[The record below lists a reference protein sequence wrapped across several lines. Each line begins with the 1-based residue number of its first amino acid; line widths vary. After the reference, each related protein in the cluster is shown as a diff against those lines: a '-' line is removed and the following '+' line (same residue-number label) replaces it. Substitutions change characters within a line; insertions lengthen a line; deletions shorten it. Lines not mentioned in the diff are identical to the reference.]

1 MHKEETNNAPQKQR
15 VTSIFSNVFYF
26 VRLMFSVSPLFVIT
40 DLSSGVLEQLP
51 GRLISVIG
59 MKYVIDV
66 VESGERLERI
76 WGAVALIAAVLA
88 VSHLLSWLYR
98 EFYWNMAR
106 EKLTLGLSEKLYAK
120 AKSLDLSQYDD
131 PEFYNNFIL
140 TIETSSD
147 NIQNLLGLV
156 RHYVASLVSFAAIGS
171 VLLTIDPLCLVIVL
185 VIVFAFL
192 PLSRKIGALQM
203 GRRKDN
209 ARLHRRSDYFQ
220 RIFYL
225 QEYTK
230 EVRMHGIK
238 PLLIDRYN
246 EAAEAVVEN
255 QKKYWKKISLFSG
268 LQESGVQIL
277 GFLFLLPLYLG
288 YCVLVRH
295 SLSAGDFVA
304 SFNGAY
310 QIAMSVNFLT
320 VWALSAFSERG
331 KMIEKYRAFLGTE
344 PGLKDGEQTAPCEQ
358 PETIEIKDL
367 SFTYPGNKEPT
378 LKHINLT
385 IKPYEKIALVGY
397 NGAGKTTLTNL
408 LLRLYDPTDG
418 SITFGGED
426 LRSVTRQSHIDRV
439 AAVFQDFQTYAC
451 TIGENVALDLRPDEK
466 RVRDAL
472 QKSTF
477 QKPLPG
483 GTDTEILREFNDS
496 GVMLSGGES
505 QKMAVARAFYKQ
517 CPYAILDEPS
527 ANLDP
532 IAEYELNRAML
543 QAAKDKT
550 VIFISHRLSTTVGA
564 DRIYVM
570 ENGAI
575 IESGTHRELMEQNG
589 TYAYMFRLQAEKYSG
604 ADELGIGN

>member
-1 MHKEETNNAPQKQR
+1 MRKQEPKKKER
-15 VTSIFSNVFYF
+15 VTSIISNVFYF
-26 VRLMFSVSPLFVIT
+26 VKLMFSVSPLFVLT
-40 DLSSGVLEQLP
+40 DLTWGVIQFLP
-51 GRLISVIG
+51 PRLISVLG
-59 MKYVIDV
+59 MKRVIDI
-66 VESGERLERI
+66 VESGVQLERI
-76 WGAVALIAAVLA
+76 WGVVGVIALILGC
-88 VSHLLSWLYR
+88 SHLLTYLYR
-98 EFYWNMAR
+98 EFYWNVAR
-106 EKLTLGLSEKLYAK
+106 EKMSMGLSKKLYEK
-120 AKSLDLSQYDD
+120 ARSLDLSQYDD
-131 PEFYNNFIL
+131 PAFYNNFIL

-156 RHYVASLVSFAAIGS
+156 RNYFSSLVSFFAIGT
-171 VLLTIDPLCLVIVL
+171 VLMTIDPVCLVIVL
-185 VIVFAFL
+185 AVVLTFL

-209 ARLHRRSDYFQ
+209 AALHRRSDYFQ

-230 EVRMHGIK
+230 EVRMHDIK

-246 EAAEAVVEN
+246 DAAQAVVDN

-268 LQESGVQIL
+268 LQEIGIQSL
-277 GFLFLLPLYLG
+277 GFLFMLPLYLG
-288 YCVLVRH
+288 YCVLVKK

-331 KMIEKYRAFLGTE
+331 KMIEKYREFLKTE
-344 PGLKDGEQTAPCEQ
+344 PKLEDGAETADGGA

-367 SFTYPGNKEPT
+367 SFTYPGNDAPT
-378 LKHINLT
+378 LQHINLT
-385 IKPYEKIALVGY
+385 IRPYEKIALVGY

-408 LLRLYDPTDG
+408 LLRLYDPTEG
-418 SITFGGED
+418 SIEIGGQNI
-426 LRSVTRQSHIDRV
+426 RAVTRQSHIDRF

-451 TIGENVALDLRPDEK
+451 TIGENVALDREPNAE
-466 RVRDAL
+466 RVMRAL
-472 QKSTF
+472 DKTTFRKSL
-477 QKPLPG
+477 QNG
-483 GTDTEILREFNDS
+483 ADTELLREFNDD

-505 QKMAVARAFYKQ
+505 QKMAVARAFYKN

-543 QAAKDKT
+543 EASSHKT

-570 ENGAI
+570 ENGQI
-575 IESGTHRELMEQNG
+575 VEDGTHEELMAKDG
-589 TYAYMFRLQAEKYSG
+589 TYAYMFRLQAKKYAEGSKEAD
-604 ADELGIGN
+604 ADEEE